1 MVKIIIKSKAD
12 GQMTGETRIRKVDE
26 IDAMRE
32 LLAAVTEIR
41 DAVMQ
46 IAPEEIRQD
55 IIQLLAAAILGA
67 ELPDENPSHD
77 EEAEEEEA

>member
-12 GQMTGETRIRKVDE
+12 GRMTGETSIRKVDE
-26 IDAMRE
+26 KDAMRE

-41 DAVMQ
+41 DAVLK

-55 IIQLLAAAILGA
+55 IIQLLAAALLGA
-67 ELPDENPSHD
+67 ELPEENPSHD
-77 EEAEEEEA
+77 EEAEEEKE